1 MSKVPRNGEAAARKP
16 EDFEASLAA
25 LEETVAALETGD
37 LPLEE
42 ALKRFEEGTRLL
54 RRCEAALKRAEQRIE
69 ILLKEDKDA
78 QPEPFESDDGR

>member
-1 MSKVPRNGEAAARKP
+1 MSKASQGSDAATQTP

-25 LEETVAALETGD
+25 LEETVAALEAGD

-78 QPEPFESDDGR
+78 QPEPFKPED

>member
-1 MSKVPRNGEAAARKP
+1 MSKAPPGEEAAAQRP

-25 LEETVAALETGD
+25 LEETVAALETGE

-54 RRCEAALKRAEQRIE
+54 RRCETALKRAEQRIE

-78 QPEPFESDDGR
+78 QPEPFEPRD

>member
-1 MSKVPRNGEAAARKP
+1 MSKAPHGDKAAEREP

-78 QPEPFESDDGR
+78 QPEPFESDD

>member
-1 MSKVPRNGEAAARKP
+1 MSKANQSSDASDRVP
-16 EDFEASLAA
+16 EDFEANLAA
-25 LEETVAALETGD
+25 LEKTVAALEAGD
-37 LPLEE
+37 LPLED

-78 QPEPFESDDGR
+78 QPEPFAPED

>member
-1 MSKVPRNGEAAARKP
+1 MSKASQGSDAADQIP

-25 LEETVAALETGD
+25 LEETVAALEAGD

-69 ILLKEDKDA
+69 ILLREDKDA
-78 QPEPFESDDGR
+78 QPEPFEPQD

>member
-1 MSKVPRNGEAAARKP
+1 MSKAANGDEAAAKAP

-78 QPEPFESDDGR
+78 QPEPFESDD

>member
-1 MSKVPRNGEAAARKP
+1 MSKAPRGDEAAAQTP

-25 LEETVAALETGD
+25 LEETVAALEAGD

-54 RRCEAALKRAEQRIE
+54 RRCETALKRAEQRIE

-78 QPEPFESDDGR
+78 QPEPFERED